1 MAQTRV
7 EEHHTVQVGV
17 EWLEVVGLVHRVEV
31 VHVSCDLHLSAQS
44 VFHDS
49 SKGIFGSP
57 LREREF
63 FIPVGHA
70 FRSDEYQMEHGTG
83 EHVTELEPDITG
95 QGGLSTRSK
104 DEESDRRRFET
115 QSLEVGSFTGLRRV
129 QSVSQSLI

>member
-17 EWLEVVGLVHRVEV
+17 EWLEVVGLVHRVEI

-44 VFHDS
+44 VFHDP
-49 SKGIFGSP
+49 SKGILGRS
-57 LREREF
+57 LWEREF
-63 FIPVGHA
+63 FVPVGHA
-70 FRSDEYQMEHGTG
+70 FRPDEYQMEHGTG

-95 QGGLSTRSK
+95 QGRLSTRSK